1 MLARGPGLDSYYY
14 PPSHM
19 PIFAGPW
26 QAMAEVIG
34 GVEASVT
41 ERVDFY
47 ALVPVSVLVAG
58 QLTETYSAGVGGLA
72 DKVTPTDPSPIGA
85 GLELGVTIRLMGKAA
100 SSSSYDEEEDL

>member
-1 MLARGPGLDSYYY
+1 MLARGPGLDSYLV
-14 PPSHM
+14 PPAHM

-34 GVEASVT
+34 GVEASLA
-41 ERVDFY
+41 ENVDFY

-85 GLELGVTIRLMGKAA
+85 GLELGVTIRLLGKAE
-100 SSSSYDEEEDL
+100 SGGSYEEEGDL